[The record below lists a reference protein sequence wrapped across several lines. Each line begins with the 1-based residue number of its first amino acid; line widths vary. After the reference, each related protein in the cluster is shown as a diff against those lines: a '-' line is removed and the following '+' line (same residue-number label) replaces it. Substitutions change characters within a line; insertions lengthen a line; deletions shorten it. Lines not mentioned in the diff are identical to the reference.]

1 MKTRNMK
8 KSIVTSPTF
17 ASANLV
23 FKKLCL
29 TEHDSPKLT
38 AVLLLTKG
46 TIEMELPVKESLIEI
61 GDYSQC

>member
-8 KSIVTSPTF
+8 KSIVTSTF

-46 TIEMELPVKESLIEI
+46 TIGMELLAKE
-61 GDYSQC
+61 

>member
-8 KSIVTSPTF
+8 KSIVTSTF

-46 TIEMELPVKESLIEI
+46 TIGMELLVKESLIEI